1 MRLRSSINKPI
12 NILYFE
18 NVSVLGGAAIVL
30 RNLIKKIKRE
40 DEINLIAVCP
50 EGELAEVFRKDGIIV
65 EIVNSKRIART
76 LNPLKLLLYFFNFL
90 QVNLKLLRIIRRHN
104 VNILHANSL
113 GAHIY
118 SFFAVKIAGIPN
130 IWHLH
135 DILKDRKSNRL
146 LCIFLSK
153 MANQIVVVSHAVKKS
168 LVDFGI
174 NSNKIKIIYNGLDLK
189 YWKPSIYTQNYLLR
203 EFNIDKSDF
212 IKIGIIGQLAKWKGQ
227 DVFLD
232 SVTYLIR
239 VGNANL
245 KFFIIGDELFKG
257 ENDYKDSLYKKVR
270 VNRIGDYVIFTGKRN
285 DIPNIMAFLDI
296 VIVCSHYPD
305 PLPTVV
311 LEAMAMSKV
320 VIGTNIGGIP
330 EMILNNKTGILVP
343 PNDPEALT
351 KAILGLIN
359 QPDKIKEMGIK
370 ARERIKL
377 NFTIEKNVETV
388 RNLYSKLSQIND

>member
-1 MRLRSSINKPI
+1 MRSSINKPI

-50 EGELAEVFRKDGIIV
+50 EGELAKAFREDGIRV
-65 EIVNSKRIART
+65 KVVNSKRIVRT
-76 LNPLKLLLYFFNFL
+76 LNPLKLILYILNFF

-146 LCIFLSK
+146 LCIFLGK
-153 MANQIVVVSHAVKKS
+153 MANQIVVVSYAVKKS

-189 YWKPSIYTQNYLLR
+189 YWIPRIYTQNYLLR

-296 VIVCSHYPD
+296 VIVCSRYPD

-370 ARERIKL
+370 ARERIKSK
-377 NFTIEKNVETV
+377 FTIEKNVETV
-388 RNLYSKLSQIND
+388 RNLYSKLLQIND

>member
-1 MRLRSSINKPI
+1 MRLRNSINKPI

-18 NVSVLGGAAIVL
+18 NVFVLGGAAIVL
-30 RNLIKKIKRE
+30 RNLIKEIKRE
-40 DEINLIAVCP
+40 DEINLIVSCP
-50 EGELAEVFRKDGIIV
+50 EGELAKAFREDGVRVEV
-65 EIVNSKRIART
+65 VNSKRIVRT
-76 LNPLKLLLYFFNFL
+76 LNPLKLILYILNFF
-90 QVNLKLLRIIRRHN
+90 QANLKLLRLIRRYN
-104 VNILHANSL
+104 INILHANSL

-118 SFFAVKIAGIPN
+118 SFFAVKTSGILN

-135 DILKDRKSNRL
+135 DILKERKSNRL

-153 MANQIVVVSHAVKKS
+153 MTNQIVVVSHAVKKS
-168 LVDFGI
+168 LVDFGV

-189 YWKPSIYTQNYLLR
+189 FWKPHVYTQNYLLR
-203 EFNIDKSDF
+203 EFNVDKSDF

-232 SVTYLIR
+232 SVTNLIR

-245 KFFIIGDELFKG
+245 KFFIIGDELFKE
-257 ENDYKDSLYKKVR
+257 ENDYKNNLYKQVQ
-270 VNRIGDYVIFTGKRN
+270 VNHIGDYVIFTGRRN
-285 DIPNIMAFLDI
+285 DIPNIIAFLDI
-296 VIVCSHYPD
+296 VIVCSRYPD
-305 PLPTVV
+305 SLPTVV
-311 LEAMAMSKV
+311 LEAMAMGKV
-320 VIGTNIGGIP
+320 VIGSNIGGIP
-330 EMILNNKTGILVP
+330 EMIVNDKTGILVP

-377 NFTIEKNVETV
+377 KFSIEKNVEMV
-388 RNLYSKLSQIND
+388 RNLYQEILKKQ